1 MEPAFPEAVVKR
13 IERLRALDPVA
24 DKLQAAVR
32 GLVPQES
39 QLKDVLSGT
48 WLGHPVHPLLTDAV
62 IGAWT
67 SAVILDLVGGE
78 DGERAAD
85 RLVAVGILAAGP
97 TAVTGASDW
106 AELRGGTRRIGSMH
120 AIGNTTALVLH
131 SLSWAARKRGARR
144 RGVALS
150 MLGYGL
156 AGFSAFLGGDLS
168 FRLGVGVNQ
177 TAFEDV
183 PDQWTAV
190 LDESRLEEGRLIG
203 AQAGG
208 VGVLLVRRVGRV
220 HALADRCSH
229 RGCALHRG
237 RLNDDDTVTCPCHG
251 STFRLDG
258 SIVKGPATAAQP
270 SFKVRTN
277 ERVVEVMRTAPS

>member
-1 MEPAFPEAVVKR
+1 MEPALPEAAVKR

-32 GLVPQES
+32 GLVPPES
-39 QLKDVLSGT
+39 QLKDLLSGT

-67 SAVILDLVGGE
+67 SAAILDLVGGE

-97 TAVTGASDW
+97 TAVTGVSDW
-106 AELRGGTRRIGSMH
+106 AELRGGTRRIGSVH
-120 AIGNTTALVLH
+120 AIGNTTALALH
-131 SLSWAARKRGARR
+131 GMSWAARKRGARR
-144 RGVALS
+144 RGIALS
-150 MLGYGL
+150 LLGYGL

-183 PDQWTAV
+183 PHEWTAV
-190 LDESRLEEGRLIG
+190 MDESQLEEGRLIG
-203 AQAGG
+203 AQAGS
-208 VGVLLVRRVGRV
+208 VDVLLVRRAGRM

-237 RLNDDDTVTCPCHG
+237 KLNDDDTVTCPCHG

-270 SFKVRTN
+270 SFEVRTN
-277 ERVVEVMRTAPS
+277 AGVVEVMRSAPS